1 VARRAFAL
9 LAAALV
15 WIGLAAWAVHAGRPT
30 VAPRPAPRADAQD
43 PLAFAAPPPRWL
55 AWVGDAI
62 GRAPAPKSAKP
73 APEALSMP
81 VPPSRKSAGEIDRSA
96 SPVLPLPAEPADPEL
111 LARAAARLRGGR
123 EGAVGPY
130 RFLGEVAPPAS
141 WDRLAG
147 ALDAE
152 YFERVGLAPLGAPRE
167 TVVLFADRA
176 RYRAFQIEQP
186 RLAGLRAAGHT
197 ASGVVALALDADDA
211 EGSEATFVHELVH
224 LVNRRALGPA
234 LPPWLD
240 EGLAEEFAQAR
251 IDPQTGRFLWGER
264 RGGVRREGQ
273 RLETSGALAGLER
286 LGRALASPA
295 PPTLARL
302 VALDWEAFV
311 ADPAELSYP
320 HAHEWVDFLFASDP
334 ARAAAFRAYLSGIAR
349 GQPAGP
355 ETLERALGAR
365 LAELEPDF
373 RAAALR
379 GKARAV
385 DAEIAALTVTG
396 ERVRTP

>member
-1 VARRAFAL
+1 MLRRAFAL
-9 LAAALV
+9 LAATLV
-15 WIGLAAWAVHAGRPT
+15 WIGLAAWAMRAGKPST
-30 VAPRPAPRADAQD
+30 VPGSAPRADAAGA
-43 PLAFAAPPPRWL
+43 LAFVAPPPRWL

-62 GRAPAPKSAKP
+62 GRPAAPKPAKQGGETLSLPLPAAPA
-73 APEALSMP
+73 
-81 VPPSRKSAGEIDRSA
+81 VAGAIDRSA
-96 SPVLPLPAEPADPEL
+96 APVLPLPAEPADPEL
-111 LARAAARLRGGR
+111 LARAAARLQGAR
-123 EGAVGPY
+123 EGAIGPY

-141 WDRLAG
+141 WERLAG

-152 YFERVGLAPLGAPRE
+152 YFERVGLAPLGEPRE

-197 ASGVVALALDADDA
+197 ASGVVALAFDVDDP

-224 LVNRRALGPA
+224 LINRRALGPA

-251 IDPQTGRFLWGER
+251 IDPLTGRFLWRER
-264 RGGVRREGQ
+264 RGGVRREGA

-295 PPTLARL
+295 PPTLTGL
-302 VALDWEAFV
+302 VTLDWEAFV

-320 HAHEWVDFLFASDP
+320 HAHEWVDFLFAGDP
-334 ARAAAFRAYLSGIAR
+334 SRAAAFRLYLSAIVR
-349 GQPAGP
+349 GEAAGP
-355 ETLERALGAR
+355 ETLERALGAK
-365 LAELEPDF
+365 LAALEPDF

-379 GKARAV
+379 EKARAV

-396 ERVRTP
+396 ERVRPN